1 MARPRAPLQAATHP
15 AAEAVRKYGG
25 PPATVR
31 LREEGWELRC
41 ESCTAR
47 GNGARFW
54 PLTSEFW
61 NPDRGMRSCRACM
74 KERAAR
80 EERERYR
87 DSAEKRARA
96 RANNRRYRAALSRK
110 ERVLMDR
117 KRYVTRRLKAGQR
130 IELDDAERS
139 AA

>member
-1 MARPRAPLQAATHP
+1 
-15 AAEAVRKYGG
+15 
-25 PPATVR
+25 
-31 LREEGWELRC
+31 
-41 ESCTAR
+41 
-47 GNGARFW
+47 
-54 PLTSEFW
+54 
-61 NPDRGMRSCRACM
+61 M